1 MTKIFSVLLLF
12 SSATAMADCVSEVI
26 DLKSRDWRTAATAP
40 IFGRLQPQTESAKR
54 RVTIHYTGVK
64 KNPKQTILKKLN
76 SLFWF
81 STQEK
86 TEFKKALWGDIPYHY
101 YIDMDGILAET
112 RDPQFQPDTNT
123 RYIPDGHITVVVE
136 GDDTDNLSGAQ
147 KEKLFTLMERLQ
159 DRYQVMANSIG
170 VHKDFA
176 STSCPGG
183 AVESAVREYVKLKK
197 NYQPKECAG
206 ESEDVSGSMS
216 KNVEP

>member
-1 MTKIFSVLLLF
+1 
-12 SSATAMADCVSEVI
+12 MADCVSEVI
-26 DLKSRDWRTAATAP
+26 DLKGLDWRTGATTP
-40 IFGRLQPQTESAKR
+40 ILDRLKLHTESAKR

-64 KNPKQTILKKLN
+64 KNPKQTISKKLN
-76 SLFWF
+76 SLFRF

-86 TEFKKALWGDIPYHY
+86 TEFKNALWGDIPYHY

-136 GDDTDNLSGAQ
+136 GDDTDDLSEAQ
-147 KEKLFTLMERLQ
+147 RAKLFTLMERLQ
-159 DRYQVMANSIG
+159 DRYQIGANSIG

-176 STSCPGG
+176 NTSCPGS
-183 AVESAVREYVKLKK
+183 AVESAVREYVKRKK
-197 NYQPKECAG
+197 NYRPKECAG
-206 ESEDVSGSMS
+206 EPEDVSGSMG